1 MAKAAG
7 FFDSAPLKLECPV
20 CGDEVVLTLGEG
32 RRATLARCADGHPVD
47 VDGSSLD
54 RELRAIEDRLESSR
68 HFGRLSTR

>member
-7 FFDSAPLKLECPV
+7 FFDSAPLTLECPV
-20 CGDEVVLTLGEG
+20 CGAMVHHTLGEG
-32 RRATLARCADGHPVD
+32 RRGFPARCPSGHLVD

-54 RELRAIEDRLESSR
+54 RELRQVEERLESSR